1 MPVLLV
7 GVDDDD
13 IPGVQDEL
21 EPATV
26 HDHAPTAQPE
36 EQLNVVMGVPVRARA
51 LFEGYSVETNR
62 LSVVGTEKSLRARGE
77 HEVLRVGTAGWTGR
91 LIDHSHGDFSDG
103 SVRVGGWLGVKKLDA
118 ARTG

>member
-13 IPGVQDEL
+13 VPGVEDEL
-21 EPATV
+21 DPLTV

-36 EQLNVVMGVPVRARA
+36 EQLDIVVGVPVCARA

-62 LSVVGTEKSLRARGE
+62 LSVVGTEESLRARGE
-77 HEVLRVGTAGWTGR
+77 NEVVRVGTAGWTGR
-91 LIDHSHGDFSDG
+91 LVDHSHFGAPM
-103 SVRVGGWLGVKKLDA
+103 VR
-118 ARTG
+118 